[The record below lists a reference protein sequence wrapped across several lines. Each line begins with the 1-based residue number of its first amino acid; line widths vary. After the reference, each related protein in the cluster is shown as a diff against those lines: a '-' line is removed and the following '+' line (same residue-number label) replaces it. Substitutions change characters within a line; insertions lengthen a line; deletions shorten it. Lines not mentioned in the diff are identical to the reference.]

1 MEEANATNPPEE
13 HEKLIT
19 NTLAALGQVSDIDI
33 QLLAILAVHIVRL
46 EPAKTGVD
54 DALKAIE
61 SLAMQRAEENR

>member
-1 MEEANATNPPEE
+1 MEEANATNPLEE

-33 QLLAILAVHIVRL
+33 QLLAILAAHIVRL

-61 SLAMQRAEENR
+61 LLAIQRAEENR